1 MQSVAEWY
9 HQRARTH
16 ILKFGAARFVVWL
29 SARLAIELDLIRR
42 ILCGIRRSVDV
53 VSSDGCSENEIAS
66 RGLESAI
73 VGDSDSRC
81 GFCRSEFLIEFAT
94 SHPQCVCWL
103 RTGALERWLECRI
116 LTVAFVPFESVRV
129 VVECFHSVF
138 I

>member
-1 MQSVAEWY
+1 MAEWY

-16 ILKFGAARFVVWL
+16 LLKFGAARFVVWL
-29 SARLAIELDLIRR
+29 SARLALELDVLRAMLR
-42 ILCGIRRSVDV
+42 DIRRSVG
-53 VSSDGCSENEIAS
+53 VSDNGSAS
-66 RGLESAI
+66 RGFESTI
-73 VGDSDSRC
+73 DGDSDSRC
-81 GFCRSEFLIEFAT
+81 GFCRSESLMEFAK

>member
-1 MQSVAEWY
+1 LQSVAEWY

-29 SARLAIELDLIRR
+29 SACLAIELDLIRT
-42 ILCGIRRSVDV
+42 ILCDIRRSVGV
-53 VSSDGCSENEIAS
+53 VSSDDFSDNGIAS
-66 RGLESAI
+66 RGVESTI

-81 GFCRSEFLIEFAT
+81 GFCHSESLIGFAK

-129 VVECFHSVF
+129 C
-138 I
+138 